1 MGAER
6 PIYLDYQATT
16 PCDPRVVAAMLPW
29 WSESFGNA
37 ASKTHAFGWEAAEAV
52 ERARG
57 EIARLIGADAREIVF
72 TSGATEANNLAL
84 LGSARAPR
92 GGRDRVIALA
102 TEHRSVLDPLARL
115 ERESLRVTRLEVR
128 RDGLVD
134 LERLRAAL
142 DERVLWVSAMHA
154 NNEIGVIQDMASI
167 ARAAHAVGA
176 LVHCDAA
183 QSAGQIPVDVRALG
197 VDLLTLSGHKLYGP
211 KGIGALWLRR
221 RPPLALEPLL
231 YGGGHERGLR
241 SGTLPVPLCV
251 GLGEAARIAGAEREA
266 EAQRAR
272 ALRDRLWQR
281 IASEIPGAELNGHAE
296 QRLPGNL
303 NVALPV
309 EASALLAAL
318 PGLALSTGSACTS
331 AVPEPSHVLRALGL
345 DRARALGSIRIAI
358 GRPTTAGEIERAA
371 DLLAAAAARLRGTTA
386 GRAPPAIGPPG
397 RWPGGGE
404 RAEGERSDG

>member
-1 MGAER
+1 MA
-6 PIYLDYQATT
+6 
-16 PCDPRVVAAMLPW
+16 PW
-29 WSESFGNA
+29 WSEAFGNA
-37 ASKTHAFGWEAAEAV
+37 ASKTHAFGWEAAQAAEAA
-52 ERARG
+52 RAQV
-57 EIARLIGADAREIVF
+57 AALIGGDAREIVF

-84 LGSARAPR
+84 LGSARALLGSARAAR

-115 ERESLRVTRLEVR
+115 EREGLRVTRLGVR
-128 RDGLVD
+128 RDGLLD
-134 LERLRAAL
+134 LERLRGEL

-154 NNEIGVIQDMASI
+154 NNEIGVIQDVAGI
-167 ARAAHAVGA
+167 AREAHAVGA
-176 LVHCDAA
+176 LLHCDAA
-183 QSAGQIPVDVRALG
+183 QSAGKIAVDVRALG
-197 VDLLTLSGHKLYGP
+197 IDLLTLSGHKLYGP

-221 RPPLALEPLL
+221 RPPLVLEPLL
-231 YGGGHERGLR
+231 HGGGHERGLR

-251 GLGEAARIAGAEREA
+251 GLGEAARLAAEEREA

-281 IASEIPGAELNGHAE
+281 IAREIPGAELNGHPE

-303 NVALPV
+303 NIALPV

-331 AVPEPSHVLRALGL
+331 DVPEPSHVLRALGL

-358 GRPTTAGEIERAA
+358 GRPTTPTEIERAA
-371 DLLAAAAARLRGTTA
+371 DLLAAAAARLRG
-386 GRAPPAIGPPG
+386 P
-397 RWPGGGE
+397 
-404 RAEGERSDG
+404 